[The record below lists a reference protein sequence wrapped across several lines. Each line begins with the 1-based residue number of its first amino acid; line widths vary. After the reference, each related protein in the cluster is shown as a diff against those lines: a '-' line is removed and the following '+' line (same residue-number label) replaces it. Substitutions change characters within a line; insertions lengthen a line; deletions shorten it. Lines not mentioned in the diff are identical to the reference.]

1 MSSTPIPTTPPDPFQ
16 LRGRPRTRPVPKK
29 YEDWT
34 EEERQAYREYI
45 SKVRSAV
52 GRLGGYGT
60 HKVPKQGRQKQT
72 TILCS
77 REDHETFRIFSRA
90 KGLSIAGLMR
100 EYAAAI
106 RASPRYAHLFDN
118 GPQTKETTDD

>member
-1 MSSTPIPTTPPDPFQ
+1 MSNAPIPTTPPDPLQFC
-16 LRGRPRTRPVPKK
+16 GRKRTRPVPKD
-29 YEDWT
+29 YNDWT
-34 EEERQAYREYI
+34 DEEKQAYREYI
-45 SKVRSAV
+45 SRVRSVV
-52 GRLGGYGT
+52 GRLGGHGK
-60 HKVPKQGRQKQT
+60 HRVPKRGRQKLT

-118 GPQTKETTDD
+118 GPQTKETT